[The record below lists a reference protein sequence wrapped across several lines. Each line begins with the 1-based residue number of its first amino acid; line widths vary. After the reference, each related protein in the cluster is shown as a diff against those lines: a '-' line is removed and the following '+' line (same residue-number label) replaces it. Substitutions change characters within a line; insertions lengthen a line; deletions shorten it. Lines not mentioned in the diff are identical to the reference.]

1 MNDATLR
8 LLLGILAVI
17 CFWLGYNLM
26 TDPLPR
32 RRWLRYLPVVFWL
45 LGVALGVFAW
55 MGLPPWHVTPNGP
68 HCPYQC

>member
-26 TDPLPR
+26 IEPLPR
-32 RRWLRYLPVVFWL
+32 RRW
-45 LGVALGVFAW
+45 VAICQWSFGCW
-55 MGLPPWHVTPNGP
+55 EWP
-68 HCPYQC
+68 